1 MAGGFSIGGLI
12 TGLDSNTLIRQLIQL
27 ERQPI
32 LRIQDRISGL
42 EAQRD
47 ALRNLRTQLQ
57 TLRARAQDFRL
68 TSVFNQF
75 SAATS
80 SETVL
85 GAEVS
90 GENPVAG
97 AYTINVTQLASAT
110 VASSGSRLGAN
121 INTGA
126 ALDSSDINTSVTA
139 GTFTINGV
147 AFTVDPSSQSL
158 DQILAQISG
167 SAAGVTATY
176 DPGTDTVTLEN
187 TAASDTSLINLGSS
201 DDDSNFLSAINVI
214 SATQSTG
221 VSGSTTVTS
230 TRNLGAVNPGE
241 DLNSVAF
248 ASGAV
253 TAGNF
258 YINGVAITVDPTQDS
273 LSDVISRINDSDAQV
288 TASYDSTTD
297 SIRVVSKALGS
308 RTVNFTS
315 GTSNFL
321 DVTNLTAATQT
332 AGQDAQFTVNG
343 GAVQTRNSNEVADV
357 IGGVTLNFLS
367 TGSST
372 VTVSVDDDAIV
383 EDVQE
388 FITAF
393 NESVVQLRDLSGP
406 SGSLRSD
413 GTLTSIESFLRNT
426 IFSQISGLAGD
437 YQSLLDIGIST
448 GDSFDSTA
456 VAQLQ
461 LDEDAFR
468 EALRSNRGNVANLFA
483 NSAETG
489 ITDVLFDYLD
499 EATKATGFLNQRSKA
514 SGSIDQQI
522 QSYNDQIDR
531 IEGRLEQKEQRLR
544 QQFSRMEQIAAQ
556 YQAQGS
562 SLGSLGNGI
571 SLL

>member
-12 TGLDSNTLIRQLIQL
+12 TGLDSNTLIRQLMQL

-32 LRIQDRISGL
+32 VRIQNRINTL
-42 EAQRD
+42 QTQRN
-47 ALRNLRTQLQ
+47 ALRDLRTQLQ
-57 TLRARAQDFRL
+57 TLRSRAQDFRL

-75 SAATS
+75 AAASS

-85 GAEVS
+85 GAEIS

-110 VASSGSRLGAN
+110 VASSSSRLGAN
-121 INTGA
+121 ITTA
-126 ALDSSDINTSVTA
+126 VPLASSGINTDVTA

-147 AFTVDPSSQSL
+147 AFTVDPATQSL
-158 DQILAQISG
+158 DQILAQISSSG
-167 SAAGVTATY
+167 AGVTASY
-176 DPGTDTVTLEN
+176 DAATDTITFEN
-187 TAASDTSLINLGSS
+187 TAANDTGLINFGASG
-201 DDDSNFLSAINVI
+201 DDSNFLSAINVI
-214 SATQSTG
+214 SATQTTG
-221 VSGSTTVTS
+221 GSGSTTVTS

-241 DLNSVAF
+241 GLSTVSF
-248 ASGAV
+248 AGGAV

-273 LSDVISRINDSDAQV
+273 LSDVIARINDSDAQV

-308 RTVNFTS
+308 RTINFTA

-321 DVTNLTAATQT
+321 SVTNLTAATQT
-332 AGQDAQFTVNG
+332 AGQDSQFTVNG
-343 GAVQTRNSNEVADV
+343 GPVQTRNSNEVADV

-372 VTVSVDDDAIV
+372 VTISLDDDAIV
-383 EDVQE
+383 EDVRE

-393 NESVVQLRDLSGP
+393 NDSVVQIRNLVGP

-413 GTLTSIESFLRNT
+413 GTLTSIESFLRNAV
-426 IFSQISGLAGD
+426 FSQVSGLAGD
-437 YQSLLDIGIST
+437 FKSLLDIGITT

-461 LDEDAFR
+461 LDEDVFR
-468 EALRSNRGNVANLFA
+468 EALRNNRTNVANLFA
-483 NSAETG
+483 NASETG
-489 ITDVLFDYLD
+489 VGDVLFAYLE
-499 EATKATGFLNQRSKA
+499 EATKTTGFLNQRSRA
-514 SGSIDQQI
+514 NGSIDQQI
-522 QSYNDQIDR
+522 ENYNDQIRR
-531 IEGRLEQKEQRLR
+531 IEQRLVLKEQRLR
-544 QQFSRMEQIAAQ
+544 LQFSRMERIASQ
-556 YQAQGS
+556 FQSQGS
-562 SLGSLGNGI
+562 SLSTLSNGL